1 MQLAWAASRANHKS
15 WTKWLTWL
23 LSIIT
28 LDGTAMRGKRSM
40 RYVWLCIAAATMTS
54 AAACVQ
60 DSQPSASYFADYEPF
75 DLETRADF
83 SRYEEVVGSYLRQK
97 AAGVNTQ
104 ACVIGLTRGPRES
117 EAVWVIWRRG
127 DRLIRW
133 FSGENNLDLS
143 SRNLSLTKDVVPT
156 DSEVGS
162 STYLVSRAWVD
173 ELERLCEDHGHRVK
187 AAR

>member
-1 MQLAWAASRANHKS
+1 MGCEQGKSQIVDEMANLVIIDYHTGWAGDA
-15 WTKWLTWL
+15 
-23 LSIIT
+23 
-28 LDGTAMRGKRSM
+28 GKRSM

-54 AAACVQ
+54 VAACVP
-60 DSQPSASYFADYEPF
+60 DSQPSASHFADYKPF

-83 SRYEEVVGSYLRQK
+83 SGYEEVVGSYLRKK
-97 AAGVNTQ
+97 AVGVNTH

-117 EAVWVIWRRG
+117 EAVWIIWRRG
-127 DRLIRW
+127 DRLISW

-173 ELERLCEDHGHRVK
+173 ELERLCKDHGHRVK